1 VSTDGTTL
9 NPRPLVEEAGD
20 HTLLR
25 FVRDG
30 DSAAAAALYRR
41 YVDRVRALVA
51 CRLGGRLAPR
61 LSADDIAQSVFRV
74 FFRGVAEQAYDVPP
88 GEELWGLLAVLTR
101 RKVRERVAFH
111 QAACRDVRRT
121 AVGDDTGLAAE
132 PDAGAEADYL
142 QVEVEEF
149 LDSFHPADREIVGL
163 RMGGYEVT
171 EIAGRTGRS
180 LRTVERVLQ
189 KARTRLRVLLT

>member
-1 VSTDGTTL
+1 VST
-9 NPRPLVEEAGD
+9 RPTAVDPPPPVEQAGD

-25 FVRDG
+25 FVRG
-30 DSAAAAALYRR
+30 GNTAAAEALYRR

-51 CRLGGRLAPR
+51 TRLGGRLAPR

-74 FFRGVAEQAYDVPP
+74 FFRGVAEQAYSVPP

-111 QAACRDVRRT
+111 QAARRDVRRT
-121 AVGDDTGLAAE
+121 TPAGGHGLAAE

-142 QVEVEEF
+142 RVEVEEF

-171 EIAGRTGRS
+171 EIAGQTGRS

-189 KARTRLRVLLT
+189 KARTRLRALLA